1 MKEDASRP
9 HSTAAS
15 RSHAAQDI
23 GTCTRR
29 TSFTLHCA
37 KRAHSIH
44 HGSSTPRRGVNGG
57 RASRLRTAFWA
68 VLLEACIAP
77 TLGQGN
83 GETLGLQ
90 ADAEPGTLH
99 WALAVIL
106 GLILIAGLI
115 RSYRILKQTQH
126 LTVVRHAPEG
136 MRIVECGNCRTP
148 QYVSAHG
155 RIFICCTCHCANR
168 IPLEIGRSE
177 ELIVPEGPLKKFEFK
192 KGGENYWQ
200 EGSEMFEQDKA
211 RVALKNQRRNA
222 HVVKPL
228 KDLPDRDHWE
238 ALLTTNWQNLID
250 APASVK
256 ADFRCIEIATKQTW
270 KALRYAAEE
279 LRDDPVFV
287 LPMVESCWWALECLG
302 DNARR
307 DEEVAAAA
315 LKQSSLAFEC
325 LPPEM
330 REDLITLQEAVRSD
344 GTALRYASK
353 ENGKCASERL
363 APGPG
368 GLEGS
373 KGFVESSGIF
383 LERAN
388 SSLWTPK
395 LRKDGLSLQYVSPIL
410 KADTSVVLAA
420 LQQNGEALEFA
431 PEKFQSSR
439 KVVDVAVKQ
448 NPRALRFAS
457 ETLRSDEELVKEVAQ
472 VDGSVL
478 QYASETLCANKRVV
492 NKAVLRLVDTL
503 RTGSKDWR
511 AIKEIL
517 RKNPDP
523 PEDFLVEAATINP
536 EIVRAQELR
545 GHRSVAA
552 AALEGNGLMLRG
564 SSDHVI
570 VFAQPFAC
578 GFCAVRVLLR
588 HYLLPDLRADQEL
601 ASIAVRQNPD
611 AMGEVHPCLR
621 RENDLLKLQKDG
633 LVRRARLE
641 LRRRRAKSDTVAAE
655 AVADHEMDR
664 DGDVADWTEPIPEKL
679 PEMLPDPP
687 DPKMEKEISQEE
699 LEDGADVSPTSSR
712 PPRAAEENDVGKVAA
727 SIIGKVDVESA
738 SGAEDGLPQCVVL
751 QLRQAQARLYLLSYF
766 NEVMLYRSH
775 ASHMLRWQAQ
785 AWLCRSLSRSRAS
798 TSTPATSS
806 TSLPELGGTT
816 SVAPR
821 EETTSVAIPGPSK
834 VSDIV
839 FKGALDEDLKGG
851 ARHAPV
857 VSRLWS
863 NVPVHVRES
872 FKAPATLDEAPT
884 PSSPLLVDRVLSG
897 VKQLAARSGLAPAHW
912 ASDVARPY
920 YGGRIPLAPYQKG
933 QTAAYNYPK
942 LMQSEVREKQRVCF
956 GERFL
961 AGTRAAGQRGS
972 LYGAVNKAENPDV
985 WLKRVGR
992 WLETSDDT
1000 DPAQNLVYA
1009 L

>member
-1 MKEDASRP
+1 STVRNDSSMKLFNAR
-9 HSTAAS
+9 
-15 RSHAAQDI
+15 
-23 GTCTRR
+23 
-29 TSFTLHCA
+29 
-37 KRAHSIH
+37 
-44 HGSSTPRRGVNGG
+44 
-57 RASRLRTAFWA
+57 
-68 VLLEACIAP
+68 
-77 TLGQGN
+77 
-83 GETLGLQ
+83 
-90 ADAEPGTLH
+90 
-99 WALAVIL
+99 
-106 GLILIAGLI
+106 
-115 RSYRILKQTQH
+115 
-126 LTVVRHAPEG
+126 
-136 MRIVECGNCRTP
+136 
-148 QYVSAHG
+148 
-155 RIFICCTCHCANR
+155 
-168 IPLEIGRSE
+168 
-177 ELIVPEGPLKKFEFK
+177 KK
-192 KGGENYWQ
+192 WQ
-200 EGSEMFEQDKA
+200 EAEA

-353 ENGKCASERL
+353 ELRGDRSLVEAAVKLDGGDALQYAVEELRNDSRL
-363 APGPG
+363 VLEALKAPRGSSKALAFSSKLAADRAFV
-368 GLEGS
+368 LEVL
-373 KGFVESSGIF
+373 K
-383 LERAN
+383 
-388 SSLWTPK
+388 
-395 LRKDGLSLQYVSPIL
+395 KDGLSLQYVSPIL

-492 NKAVLRLVDTL
+492 NKAVAQSWEALPFEQVEEGLSIELLLDTV
-503 RTGSKDWR
+503 KQDWR

-552 AALEGNGLMLRG
+552 AALEGNGLML
-564 SSDHVI
+564 
-570 VFAQPFAC
+570 
-578 GFCAVRVLLR
+578 

-621 RENDLLKLQKDG
+621 RENDLLKLQKEG

-687 DPKMEKEISQEE
+687 DPKMEKEVE
-699 LEDGADVSPTSSR
+699 
-712 PPRAAEENDVGKVAA
+712 AAE
-727 SIIGKVDVESA
+727 VES
-738 SGAEDGLPQCVVL
+738 
-751 QLRQAQARLYLLSYF
+751 
-766 NEVMLYRSH
+766 
-775 ASHMLRWQAQ
+775 
-785 AWLCRSLSRSRAS
+785 
-798 TSTPATSS
+798 
-806 TSLPELGGTT
+806 
-816 SVAPR
+816 
-821 EETTSVAIPGPSK
+821 
-834 VSDIV
+834 
-839 FKGALDEDLKGG
+839 
-851 ARHAPV
+851 
-857 VSRLWS
+857 
-863 NVPVHVRES
+863 VRPDS
-872 FKAPATLDEAPT
+872 AD
-884 PSSPLLVDRVLSG
+884 S
-897 VKQLAARSGLAPAHW
+897 
-912 ASDVARPY
+912 
-920 YGGRIPLAPYQKG
+920 
-933 QTAAYNYPK
+933 
-942 LMQSEVREKQRVCF
+942 
-956 GERFL
+956 
-961 AGTRAAGQRGS
+961 
-972 LYGAVNKAENPDV
+972 AVNP
-985 WLKRVGR
+985 
-992 WLETSDDT
+992 
-1000 DPAQNLVYA
+1000 
-1009 L
+1009 